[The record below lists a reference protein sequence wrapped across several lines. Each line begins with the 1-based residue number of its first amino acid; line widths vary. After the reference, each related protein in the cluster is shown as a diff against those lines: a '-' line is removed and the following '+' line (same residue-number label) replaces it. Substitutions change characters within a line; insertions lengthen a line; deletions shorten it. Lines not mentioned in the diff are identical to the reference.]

1 MLNADIS
8 WELSISMPVILKG
21 VNKMKRKWVF
31 FTVLTAFFVL
41 AINSNAVAV
50 NTRNIDAVLKKSV
63 IDDRDKKIIDD
74 FLAQAVEELVK
85 TRDFTSIA
93 QVRSVIL
100 SRKSTQSQYAQQFSE
115 SAYRHIQAGF
125 ELAQTLRP
133 QERINNVIISLMIL
147 IDGLEDLRLADLA
160 MGRLNDQNMVIRYWA
175 VHSLTN
181 PAIVQQLNST
191 AASNPQLARTIT
203 EQLKEVVETSKPE
216 IIVHIARFAA
226 NINIPEGEELLLQVA
241 DDRIKRYAD
250 WTVTFEFYDII
261 ILKLLESKIP
271 LSSQSIGAP
280 TTTTSPN
287 KPAIA
292 CRFAQLYSFVI
303 QRYIKGENT
312 LNENQKNHLASAIIE
327 IEEKCIT
334 RLLGLSRSPGTLR
347 RTIERN
353 DLVALS
359 DEHSKLLGD
368 ETSTGQLPSKLGFDY
383 STTPNGPKRTAPI
396 TLPEKPQ
403 KTVANN

>member
-241 DDRIKRYAD
+241 DDRIKKYAD

-347 RTIERN
+347 RAIERN

-383 STTPNGPKRTAPI
+383 STTPNDPKRTAPI
-396 TLPEKPQ
+396 PLSDKPQ
-403 KTVANN
+403 KPAANN